1 MLQYIKKPKPDDL
14 INAFSGCKKVGFKKN
29 EFLFHMGDQIQYLDL
44 LVEGELQVFK
54 YDGNMNEMTLHFF
67 KPVVIVAEWAVIQG
81 IPYPASGRFTKRSIV
96 YRMPTEDFQEKLNKN
111 ILLNHILM
119 YSLVNKIDT
128 LNVAI
133 NRGLTMDSLQRVAHF
148 LYHCTDDSLILK
160 QNQIASLLYL
170 RPETFSRILKQF
182 KDMGI
187 ITTDKG
193 KIELVNREGLRKYIS

>member
-1 MLQYIKKPKPDDL
+1 MLQFIKKPKSDDL
-14 INAFSGCKKVGFKKN
+14 INAFAGCKKIGFKKN

-44 LVEGELQVFK
+44 LVEGGLQVFK
-54 YDGNMNEMTLHFF
+54 YDGNMNEMTIHFF

-81 IPYPASGRFTKRSIV
+81 IPYPASGRFTKKSIV
-96 YRMPTEDFQEKLNKN
+96 YRMPIEEFQERLHKN

-128 LNVAI
+128 LNIAI

-148 LYHCTDDSLILK
+148 LYHCTDDSLVLK

-182 KDMGI
+182 KDMEI
-187 ITTDKG
+187 IATDKG